1 MRRFRLEVESRLNR
15 GSGRS
20 PRYTGMVMWLA
31 RSHVATIQVHQPR
44 ELDFIT
50 KLISTYATK
59 VSKLEVV
66 QDVDSRRED
75 SSTNQ
80 SALPK
85 ILDEPPL

>member
-1 MRRFRLEVESRLNR
+1 M
-15 GSGRS
+15 
-20 PRYTGMVMWLA
+20 
-31 RSHVATIQVHQPR
+31 QVHHTR
-44 ELDFIT
+44 ELDFMT

-59 VSKLEVV
+59 VSKLVGV

-85 ILDEPPL
+85 ILDESPLWM